1 MRHHRRWIMT
11 AALTMLLTTGGWLVM
26 QAARS
31 DRIPDLVRVS
41 NWQPETWYRLDSRGP
56 AAACELPAGHRYRL
70 VLGCLGD
77 ATQEHAV
84 SFRLTTS
91 KHSPNAVSLGRHAND
106 LLRIGRVGPAALR
119 RAGPPEN
126 QVIQDGGPALE
137 ANLSHPTRGFQPAA
151 NRWTNP
157 SAALSLSSTPRT
169 GADRPLVTPREF
181 FLHVTDGNLDDPKQY
196 ARITADNVAS
206 GSRVRVFVDQQLARG
221 EVPQSRIDE
230 LVRMLDD
237 DVVPRV
243 ESQFGPLSDI
253 DGDGCL
259 AVVLTPWLSRLQGGR
274 TSIGGMV
281 RSSDYQR
288 SVSPPFGNRSDMLFL
303 NSSLPSD
310 AALRDL
316 LSHEVAHAA
325 CISQRLSRGSG
336 RLRDEEDWLSESLA
350 HLAEPGWSN
359 LDHRLAAFLDDPSR
373 YPLVVP
379 DYYRAGLW
387 RNPGCRGATFLFTRW
402 CVEQSE
408 PQLVRKLAQ
417 SEECGTHNLERATG
431 RRFDELFRE
440 WSLSLASG
448 DQLKSL
454 DLQNVLR
461 RVGSSGLQP
470 NVCHAE
476 NCEDSRNVRGTAFT
490 VIDLLVDESSSRTLH
505 IAGDSAAKWQF
516 SICRL
521 QENSQERT
529 QDSTLAATKP

>member
-1 MRHHRRWIMT
+1 MRHHRRQIVT
-11 AALTMLLTTGGWLVM
+11 TVLTMLLITSVWMAM
-26 QAARS
+26 QTARPDRRPELPHVS
-31 DRIPDLVRVS
+31 D
-41 NWQPETWYRLDSRGP
+41 WQPETWYRLDSHRSTT
-56 AAACELPAGHRYRL
+56 ACELLAGHRYRL

-91 KHSPNAVSLGRHAND
+91 RANPLDDDRLRWKAGSLGRHAS
-106 LLRIGRVGPAALR
+106 
-119 RAGPPEN
+119 
-126 QVIQDGGPALE
+126 Q
-137 ANLSHPTRGFQPAA
+137 
-151 NRWTNP
+151 WTNP
-157 SAALSLSSTPRT
+157 TAAVSPTSTPRA
-169 GADRPLVTPREF
+169 GADRPLVAPREF
-181 FLHVTDGNLDDPKQY
+181 FLHVTDGDLDDPKQY
-196 ARITADNVAS
+196 ARITAGNVAS
-206 GSRVRVFVDQQLARG
+206 GTRVRIFVDQQLARG
-221 EVPQSRIDE
+221 DVSQSRIDE
-230 LVRMLDD
+230 LVRTLED

-243 ESQFGPLSDI
+243 ESQFGPLSDV

-288 SVSPPFGNRSDMLFL
+288 GVSPPFGNRSDMLFL
-303 NSSLPSD
+303 NSSLPLD

-325 CISQRLSRGSG
+325 CISQRLSRGTG

-402 CVEQSE
+402 CVGQCE
-408 PQLVRKLAQ
+408 PHLARKLAQ
-417 SEECGTHNLERATG
+417 SAEHGTHNIERATG
-431 RRFDELFRE
+431 RRFEDLFRE
-440 WSLSLASG
+440 WSLSVASG
-448 DQLKSL
+448 DQLESP
-454 DLQNVLR
+454 DLQSVLHR
-461 RVGSSGLQP
+461 FGSSGLQP
-470 NVCHAE
+470 TVYRVEGSE
-476 NCEDSRNVRGTAFT
+476 NSRRVRGTAFA
-490 VIDLLVDESSSRTLH
+490 VVDLMVDASASRTLH
-505 IAGDSAAKWQF
+505 IAGDSTAMWQF

-521 QENSQERT
+521 PDDSQEHKT
-529 QDSTLAATKP
+529 DNTLAAAKP